1 MKPSSRVFWVAL
13 VLVLAGLSALLFEV
27 VPVKTS
33 SGWSEAAKRNNYLA
47 AGRLLEK
54 QGLRVSFQPD
64 FSGAPSGQGVLFL
77 SSYAGALPPESI
89 APLQAWVR
97 QGNRLILPAQYL
109 GKGKK
114 RARDPLLSEL
124 GVVLHDY
131 REEDHEE
138 HISNDNR
145 LLLSAEDG
153 WLHTGFL
160 SRLVLEDTLD
170 DAIETLYDGTG
181 IHVLRYEVGDGEIV
195 VLSETAL
202 FGNRQL
208 NYKDTSALWLHL
220 FQDLPAASK
229 VWLVYEGDYPGILEI
244 LWCQARLPIISLG
257 VLLLALLGYGNR
269 RFGPLLPSPD
279 QPRRRLAEHLQAAGR
294 FLWYAGQQA
303 RLYAAVR
310 HSLRLHLFR
319 HHPHWRR
326 LPDNRLIEELHRH
339 TGLEPGPLHQALN
352 TPPTNDLARFLQDM
366 RVIDQLRKLT

>member
-1 MKPSSRVFWVAL
+1 MKTSRKVWV
-13 VLVLAGLSALLFEV
+13 VLVLLLAGLGTLLFEV
-27 VPVKTS
+27 VPVETS
-33 SGWSEAAKRNNYLA
+33 SGWSDAAKRNNYLA

-54 QGLRVSFQPD
+54 QGVKVSFQPD

-77 SSYAGALPPESI
+77 ASYAGALPPAEI
-89 APLQAWVR
+89 APLLAWVR
-97 QGNRLILPAQYL
+97 RGNRLVLPAQYL

-114 RARDPLLSEL
+114 RSRDPLLSEL

-131 REEDHEE
+131 VEEDHEE
-138 HISNDNR
+138 RLSNDKR
-145 LLLSAEDG
+145 LLLSPEAG
-153 WLHTGFL
+153 WLNTGFQ
-160 SRLVLEDTLD
+160 SRLVLEDSLD
-170 DAIETLYDGTG
+170 EATELLYDGSG
-181 IHVLRYEVGDGEIV
+181 IHVLRYELGDGEVV

-208 NYKDTSALWLHL
+208 NFKDNSALWLYL
-220 FQDLPAASK
+220 FNDLPGSSQ
-229 VWLVYEGDYPGILEI
+229 VWLVYEGDFPGIMEI
-244 LWCQARLPIISLG
+244 LWRQARLPIISLG

-319 HHPHWRR
+319 HHPHWRL

-366 RVIDQLRKLT
+366 RLIDQLRKLT